1 MWGHHVSEQRAGEPM
16 RDDIPG
22 RDESLERRLAQL
34 AEEFDPVP
42 SSVIDEA
49 RAALSARTK
58 DRATK
63 NPESGSEDSASE
75 DSAMEDVD
83 RVPGPR
89 DS

>member
-1 MWGHHVSEQRAGEPM
+1 MSEQRAGEPM
-16 RDDIPG
+16 CDDTPG
-22 RDESLERRLAQL
+22 RDEGLERKLAQL
-34 AEEFDPVP
+34 ADEFDPVP

-63 NPESGSEDSASE
+63 KPEPASEDSASE
-75 DSAMEDVD
+75 DAD

-89 DS
+89 KS